1 MPRSG
6 PISLSL
12 PSFSGATRGII
23 VANLAVFFVLALLH
37 WLAPGFTFVLLSH
50 FLLVPLLV
58 VRGEVWQL
66 FTYSFINE
74 GVLGILFAMLTL
86 WFVGYL
92 LEDAR
97 GARWLTELYAASVI
111 GGAAIASAIS
121 YTHVLGLRP
130 EAVGGGAWAGISGL
144 MIAVALL
151 FGDQEF
157 YLWFVLR
164 LKAKYMV
171 AIFIL
176 VEVALF
182 VKQSDTF
189 GALLDLSGVLA
200 GFLFT
205 KFAPR
210 RGLAFGFSERYFGVH
225 NSYYRWKR
233 RRAARKFEVY
243 MRKQNREIHFDKDGR
258 YIDPDDLRKKPNDKR
273 WMN

>member
-23 VANLAVFFVLALLH
+23 VANLAVFFALALLH
-37 WLAPGFTFVLLSH
+37 WLAPGLTSLLLGH
-50 FLLVPLLV
+50 FLLMPLAV
-58 VRGEVWQL
+58 THGQVWQL
-66 FTYSFINE
+66 VTYSFIND
-74 GVLGILFAMLTL
+74 GVLNIAFAMLTL

-92 LEDAR
+92 LEEAR
-97 GARWLTELYAASVI
+97 SSRWLWELYLASVV
-111 GGAAIASAIS
+111 GGGVIASAIA
-121 YTHVLGLRP
+121 YTRILGLRP
-130 EAVGGGAWAGISGL
+130 EAVGLGAWSGISGL
-144 MIAVALL
+144 MIAVAML

-164 LKAKYMV
+164 IKAKYMV

-176 VEVALF
+176 VALGLF
-182 VKQSDTF
+182 LKQSDTF
-189 GALLDLSGVLA
+189 GALLELAGALSGY
-200 GFLFT
+200 LFT

-210 RGLAFGFSERYFGVH
+210 RGLAFGASEQYFGVR
-225 NSYYRWKR
+225 NGYYRWKR

-243 MRKQNREIHFDKDGR
+243 MRKQNREVRFDEDGR
-258 YIDPDDLRKKPNDKR
+258 YIDPDEERKNPNDRR

>member
-23 VANLAVFFVLALLH
+23 VANLAVFFALALLH
-37 WLAPGFTFVLLSH
+37 WLAPGLTLLLLAH
-50 FLLVPLLV
+50 FLLMPFAVTH
-58 VRGEVWQL
+58 GQVWQL
-66 FTYSFINE
+66 VTYSFIND
-74 GVLGILFAMLTL
+74 GVLNVAFAMLTL

-92 LEDAR
+92 LEESR
-97 GARWLTELYAASVI
+97 SARWLWELYLASVI
-111 GGAAIASAIS
+111 GGGVLASAIA
-121 YTHVLGLRP
+121 YTRVLGLRP
-130 EAVGGGAWAGISGL
+130 EAVGSGAWGGISGL
-144 MIAVALL
+144 MIAVAML

-164 LKAKYMV
+164 IKAKYMV

-176 VEVALF
+176 VALGLF
-182 VKQSDTF
+182 LKQSDTF
-189 GALLDLSGVLA
+189 GALLELAGALSGY
-200 GFLFT
+200 LFT

-210 RGLAFGFSERYFGVH
+210 RGMAFGASEQYFGVR

-243 MRKQNREIHFDKDGR
+243 MRKQNRVVRFDEEGR
-258 YIDPDDLRKKPNDKR
+258 YIDPDEERKNPKDR
-273 WMN
+273 GWMN